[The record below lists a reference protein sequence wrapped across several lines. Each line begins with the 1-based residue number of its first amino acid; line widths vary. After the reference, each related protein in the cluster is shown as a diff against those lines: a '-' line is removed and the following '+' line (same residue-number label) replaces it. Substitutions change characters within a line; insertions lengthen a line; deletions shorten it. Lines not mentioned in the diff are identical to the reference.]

1 MRIKLIAGLLA
12 ASTLLAAVACYLLW
26 LATGFLPP
34 HLLDQCDSRGNSRD
48 TAPIVVVGVLTS
60 DTLALR
66 PIPMHSDPKSLLQLR
81 KLRVR
86 VENVLKG
93 APISETI
100 AVYYFTWAG
109 AFDGPRPLGFWRV
122 GDRRILWL
130 RRDSGVLRTACDG
143 WDGCTEGVWSGAH
156 PDYRPDPR
164 KPLDYA
170 LVDLHFTRGKG
181 HVNEIGFVSRPISL
195 RRRAAGDHDWSQCRR
210 SDSLRGALPTRK
222 PLADHQRTK
231 GHPKRA

>member
-1 MRIKLIAGLLA
+1 MRIKLIPARLA
-12 ASTLLAAVACYLLW
+12 ACTLLAAVACYLSW

-34 HLLDQCDSRGNSRD
+34 HLLDQCDNRGNSRD

-66 PIPMHSDPKSLLQLR
+66 PIPMHSDPESSLQLR

-100 AVYYFTWAG
+100 TVYYFTWAG
-109 AFDGPRPLGFWRV
+109 AFNGPRPLGFWRV
-122 GDRRILWL
+122 GGRRILWL
-130 RRDSGVLRTACDG
+130 RRDSGVLRTTCDG

-156 PDYRPDPR
+156 PDYRPDPQ

-170 LVDLHFTRGKG
+170 LS
-181 HVNEIGFVSRPISL
+181 GF
-195 RRRAAGDHDWSQCRR
+195 AFYEG
-210 SDSLRGALPTRK
+210 
-222 PLADHQRTK
+222 
-231 GHPKRA
+231 